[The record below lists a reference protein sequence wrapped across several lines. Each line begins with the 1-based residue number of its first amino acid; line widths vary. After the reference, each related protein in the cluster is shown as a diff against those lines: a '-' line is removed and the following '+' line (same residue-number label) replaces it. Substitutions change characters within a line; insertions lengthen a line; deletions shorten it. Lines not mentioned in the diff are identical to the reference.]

1 MIPFEEYIRDNLVL
15 LDGAMGSLIYEK
27 GVFIDKCY
35 DELNLSRP
43 DLIKSIHEDYI
54 RSGAKVIESNTY
66 GANRFK
72 LKSHNLL
79 EHLGEINRKGV
90 ELAREAAGGNAY
102 VAGSMGPVGE
112 EIEPWGEITLEQ
124 VSEAYAEQA
133 GFLEEAGVDLFI
145 LETIQDIRE
154 MEQAVTAIRTISDL
168 PVVAMMTV
176 GEDGKTRY
184 GVDLDDIACRLLAT
198 DASVI
203 GLNCTVGPKPMLDF
217 VERLI
222 DVSDR
227 PICVMPNAGRP
238 QYTDGRMIYMS
249 TPEYFSVYTKRFIDK
264 GVRMLGGC
272 CGTTPE
278 HISKMANTLAMKQT
292 RIQHSIGIGVK
303 PVTEEPL
310 PDPVPQP
317 EKSNLSKKLSGGNQ
331 VVMVEMVPP
340 RSTDITKPLEGAE
353 ILQKRG
359 VDAINIP
366 DGPRASAR
374 MTGLALAV
382 LLEQKVGIETVIHY
396 TCRDRNLLGMQS
408 DLLGAAAMGIR
419 NILAITGDPPMIGDY
434 PQATAVFDIDA
445 IGLVHLINNLNHGID
460 VGEKRIGD
468 PTAFFTGVG
477 LDPNSVNQENE
488 IHRLQMKKDAGAE
501 YVITQPVFDVD
512 SLESFLE
519 KADMG
524 DLYLIAGI
532 WPLVSLRN
540 AEFMKNEVPGVFV
553 PDRVIEAI
561 ARYETKEDQLKAG
574 IEIAQSMV
582 ERVLTVCAR
591 HPGQRPLWKISS
603 GRGGSRKTT
612 AMKKMIW
619 LMVLAACPGSAVN
632 AQLHPD
638 WENPEVFERNQVP
651 PHATLMPYEDLEQA
665 LDGERKSSPFHMTL
679 NGTWK
684 FHWAENP
691 GNAPVDFQEADYP
704 KGDWDEIPVPSNWQM
719 EGFGYPLFRN
729 IGLPHPLDPPRV
741 PEDFNPVGSYFR
753 TFQLPG
759 HWVDREVFLHFEGVQ
774 SASYVWINGKE
785 VGYNQGGME
794 PAEYD
799 ITPYL
804 KSGENSIAVKVLR
817 YCDGT
822 YMEDQD
828 TWRLSGIYR
837 DVYLM
842 ATPKQHIRDFYITT
856 DLDEDYQDATLRLQ
870 C

>member
-1 MIPFEEYIRDNLVL
+1 MIPFEQYIKENLVL
-15 LDGAMGSLIYEK
+15 LDGAMGSLIYER

-43 DLIKSIHEDYI
+43 DLIMSIHDDYI
-54 RSGAKVIESNTY
+54 RSGARVIETNTY

-79 EHLGEINRKGV
+79 EQQELINRKGV
-90 ELAREAAGGNAY
+90 ELAREAAGENAY

-124 VSEAYAEQA
+124 VFDAYAEQT
-133 GFLEEAGVDLFI
+133 GYLDKAGVDLFI

-154 MEQAVTAIRTISDL
+154 MEKAIEAIRSISDL
-168 PVVAMMTV
+168 PIVAMMTV

-184 GVDLDDIACRLLAT
+184 GLDLDDVTCRLLASEAT
-198 DASVI
+198 VI

-217 VERLI
+217 VENMI
-222 DVSDR
+222 AVSDK
-227 PICVMPNAGRP
+227 PICLMPNAGRP
-238 QYTDGRMIYMS
+238 QYTDGRMIYLS

-278 HISKMANTLAMKQT
+278 HISKMANALAMKQT
-292 RIQHSIGIGVK
+292 RIQHSINIGVK

-310 PDPVPQP
+310 PDPVPQH
-317 EKSNLSKKLSGGNQ
+317 EKSSLSKKISGGEQ
-331 VVMVEMVPP
+331 VVLVEMVPP
-340 RSTDITKPLEGAE
+340 RSTDIAKPLEGAQLLKE
-353 ILQKRG
+353 SR

-445 IGLVHLINNLNHGID
+445 IGLVHLIYNLNHGID

-468 PTAFFTGVG
+468 PTSFFAGVG
-477 LDPNSVNQENE
+477 LDPNSINQENE
-488 IHRLQMKKDAGAE
+488 LHRLQMKRDAGAE
-501 YVITQPVFDVD
+501 FIITQPVFDID

-553 PDRVIEAI
+553 PDQVIEHI
-561 ARYETKEDQLKAG
+561 GRFETKEDQLKAG

-582 ERVLTVCAR
+582 DKVLSFVHGIQVSA
-591 HPGQRPLWKISS
+591 PF
-603 GRGGSRKTT
+603 GR
-612 AMKKMIW
+612 
-619 LMVLAACPGSAVN
+619 
-632 AQLHPD
+632 
-638 WENPEVFERNQVP
+638 
-651 PHATLMPYEDLEQA
+651 
-665 LDGERKSSPFHMTL
+665 
-679 NGTWK
+679 
-684 FHWAENP
+684 
-691 GNAPVDFQEADYP
+691 
-704 KGDWDEIPVPSNWQM
+704 
-719 EGFGYPLFRN
+719 YPLA
-729 IGLPHPLDPPRV
+729 
-741 PEDFNPVGSYFR
+741 
-753 TFQLPG
+753 
-759 HWVDREVFLHFEGVQ
+759 VQ
-774 SASYVWINGKE
+774 V
-785 VGYNQGGME
+785 
-794 PAEYD
+794 AEKL
-799 ITPYL
+799 L
-804 KSGENSIAVKVLR
+804 K
-817 YCDGT
+817 
-822 YMEDQD
+822 
-828 TWRLSGIYR
+828 
-837 DVYLM
+837 
-842 ATPKQHIRDFYITT
+842 
-856 DLDEDYQDATLRLQ
+856 
-870 C
+870 